1 MSESS
6 IRVIAS
12 EELDA
17 AFKSGAYDELIALCW
32 ECSVTQ
38 QNKPLVS
45 IYLKKVLRS
54 EEISTI
60 SVEPLRVAGDAARQ
74 EERWGE
80 AKNIAAVGSI
90 RFHGNRFFC
99 LLLAEACFQL
109 DQLDL
114 VGPALAPLGE
124 PASDDFVLLNTHAS
138 LAHAQANYAKA
149 VRLFERLLVIEPK
162 NSDVKV
168 NYAATLFGLER
179 WADAEDVLEGLLQ
192 TSDEP
197 VDILFRLIRIYKKQC
212 VDIDTKLRA
221 IDAEYFSRLRTFS
234 EAKAHSAIC
243 LFLGDFE
250 EMAKGFEVAL
260 QFKNEPTIRFDLAEA
275 QLASGDLD
283 AGFLNYAERF
293 EAFNALAYCES
304 KLPRYQGQVLED
316 EKLFVWGEQ
325 GIGDE
330 ILFGFFFEELERRVN
345 NVVVAMAPRL
355 IPAYQRKFPS
365 WTFLDRHDPTLSQ
378 TVADYV
384 CPSGDLMILFT
395 KELVSGGVRISTPFL
410 KPDPNRYAEIKGY
423 LERTNKK
430 RICVSWRGGRGIN
443 GQIRSLKLA
452 EFMQSAPAGDE
463 WEFIS
468 MQFEEGLEE
477 AVIQHGDR
485 RVTFSGLDN
494 KNDLEGVFALLT
506 SCAAVVTI
514 DNALAHFG
522 AVLGVPTYVVIP
534 AGQTQF
540 RWKNKSLKNLL
551 FPEVH
556 LYVQESP
563 GVWGGAMKSLWSD
576 VIESQLD

>member
-1 MSESS
+1 MRESS
-6 IRVIAS
+6 VRVIAS

-45 IYLKKVLRS
+45 IYLKKALRS
-54 EEISTI
+54 EEISTL
-60 SVEPLRVAGDAARQ
+60 SVEPLRVAGDTARQ

-90 RFHGNRFFC
+90 LFHGNRFFC

-109 DQLDL
+109 DQLGL

-138 LAHAQANYAKA
+138 LAHAHANYGEA
-149 VRLFERLLVIEPK
+149 VRLFEQLVVIEPR
-162 NSDVKV
+162 NYDLQV
-168 NYAATLFGLER
+168 NYAAALFGLER
-179 WADAEDVLEGLLQ
+179 WVDAQGVLEGLLQ
-192 TSDEP
+192 TSDHP
-197 VDILFRLIRIYKKQC
+197 IDILFRLIRIYKKQSL
-212 VDIDTKLRA
+212 DIDTKLRA
-221 IDAEYFSRLRTFS
+221 LDEEYFSGLKTFS
-234 EAKAHSAIC
+234 EAKAHSAIS
-243 LFLGDFE
+243 LFLSDFE
-250 EMAKGFEVAL
+250 ELAKGFEVAL
-260 QFKNEPTIRFDLAEA
+260 QFKNEPTIRFELAEA

-283 AGFLNYAERF
+283 AGFLNYAKRF
-293 EAFNALAYCES
+293 EAFSELAYCES

-316 EKLFVWGEQ
+316 GKLFVWGEQ

-330 ILFGFFFEELERRVN
+330 ILFGFFFEELARRVN
-345 NVVVAMAPRL
+345 NVVVAMAPKL

-365 WTFLDRHDPTLSQ
+365 WTFLSRYDPALSQ

-395 KELVSGGVRISTPFL
+395 KELVSGAVRISHPFL

-423 LERTNKK
+423 LERTSKR

-443 GQIRSLKLA
+443 GQIRSLDLA
-452 EFMQSAPAGDE
+452 EFMRDAPAGDE

-468 MQFEEGLEE
+468 MQFEEGME
-477 AVIQHGDR
+477 AEITQHGDR
-485 RVTFSGLDN
+485 RVTLSGLDN
-494 KNDLEGVFALLT
+494 KNDIEGVFALLA
-506 SCAAVVTI
+506 SCAGVVTI
-514 DNALAHFG
+514 DNSVAHFG
-522 AVLGVPTYVVIP
+522 AVLGLPTRVVIP

-563 GVWGGAMKSLWSD
+563 GVWDGAMKRLW
-576 VIESQLD
+576 LDISKQFSE